1 MGAVLFVVL
10 EMSAR
15 VYLFGIAGL
24 VPAMVNSVRGLP
36 QTGYT
41 QPSPEPRLVFELKP
55 NVDGLFKL
63 VAFRTNSRGLRD
75 QEYALRKPRN
85 TFRVAVVGSS
95 FALPAGV
102 AIERAFHSLLED
114 RLSREF
120 APLRYEFIN
129 FAVGMYHPEQVLAM
143 LELRAL
149 DYDPDL
155 VLFTAT
161 RLSMPWLVHDP
172 ASEAGQEIRRLDPD
186 ALPGFQK
193 SYPFLRSFF
202 RRLVMQRM
210 GYEAPSPRE
219 EVGSFEKLFIAIAER
234 WSPPV
239 PVRNPGARVAPAYRA
254 EGSVIQRMAQVRERT
269 GIPIALIRLE
279 FEDAERLPIDFEV
292 EEEARAHGIPYL
304 DTRDAFRGT
313 RASDFWIYELDPHPS
328 WKAHEVFAQVIE
340 PFLRSNG
347 LLSEPTQP

>member
-1 MGAVLFVVL
+1 MGAGLFAVL
-10 EMSAR
+10 EMTVR
-15 VYLFGIAGL
+15 VYLFGLAGF
-24 VPAMVNSVRGLP
+24 VPATVNSVRGLP
-36 QTGYT
+36 QSGYT

-55 NVDGLFKL
+55 NLDGVFKL
-63 VAFRTNSRGLRD
+63 VPFRTNSRGLRD
-75 QEYALRKPRN
+75 QEYALHKPSN
-85 TFRVAVVGSS
+85 TFRIAVVGSS

-149 DYDPDL
+149 DYDPD
-155 VLFTAT
+155 VILFTAT
-161 RLSMPWLVHDP
+161 KLSMPWLVNDP
-172 ASEAGQEIRRLDPD
+172 ASAAGQEVRRLDPEML
-186 ALPGFQK
+186 AGFQK
-193 SYPFLRSFF
+193 SYPFLRSFL

-210 GYEAPSPRE
+210 GYPPPSPRE
-219 EVGSFEKLFIAIAER
+219 EIGSIEKLFIAIAER
-234 WSPPV
+234 WSPAV
-239 PVRNPGARVAPAYRA
+239 PVGTPGARVTPDHRG
-254 EGSVIQRMAQVRERT
+254 EGSVIERMAKVRDRT
-269 GIPIALIRLE
+269 GIPIALVRLE
-279 FEDAERLPIDFEV
+279 FEDKARLPIDLQV
-292 EEEARAHGIPYL
+292 AEEARAHGIPYL

-313 RASDFWIYELDPHPS
+313 RASDFWIYELDPHPN

-347 LLSEPTQP
+347 LLSEPMQP